1 MKLRQLLKN
10 EEGAATIVEASI
22 VFPIVFLIVLFLF
35 IMGYYQLEVATL
47 QTRADRVADLTG
59 RLVVV
64 PGYDNL
70 FEGNLSS
77 KAIDFE
83 NMPKV
88 NNDML
93 KKIYSNLDPY
103 RYCGTGEKEVSGSL
117 LDEVGKIATDE
128 AYMNPR
134 HSLKKVDVS
143 IKKSG
148 VTTKVITTVSSDIR
162 LPGFLK
168 LLGLQTSTKASTKGI
183 AYVSD
188 TSEFMRNTDI
198 VFDLS
203 EFLAEKSGLS
213 KKLSD
218 AINKMKTQ
226 FEFLGIKQ
234 TNGNKGE

>member
-1 MKLRQLLKN
+1 MKLKQLLKN

-22 VFPIVFLIVLFLF
+22 VFPIVFLIVLLLF
-35 IMGYYQLEVATL
+35 VMGYYQLELATL

-64 PGYDNL
+64 PGYESLYENK
-70 FEGNLSS
+70 LSS
-77 KAIDFE
+77 KAIDFK

-88 NNDML
+88 NDSML
-93 KKIYSNLDPY
+93 KKIYSDLDPY
-103 RYCGTGEKEVSGSL
+103 RYWGTGEKEVSGSL
-117 LDEVGKIATDE
+117 LDEVGKIATDTAFMKPE
-128 AYMNPR
+128 NSR
-134 HSLKKVDVS
+134 KSVKVIVN
-143 IKKSG
+143 KSG
-148 VTTKVITTVSSDIR
+148 VTTKVTTTITSEIK
-162 LPGFLK
+162 LPTFIK
-168 LLGLQTSTKASTKGI
+168 AFGLSPNVTAKAEGI
-183 AYVSD
+183 SYVSD

-213 KKLSD
+213 KELSD
-218 AINKMKTQ
+218 VINKMKTQ